1 MADEEILVEI
11 EKETPEGETPKT
23 EAADPV
29 ADLKAQVEALDADAK
44 REREEKERERTRAE
58 TERQGRMRAEQE
70 RDAGRTE
77 VAESRLGTV
86 EQGINAAQTASD
98 AAQAEYETALESG
111 DWKKASAAQIKIADA
126 RAHLVRLNE
135 AKSDLEVEKTA
146 PRVQRTE
153 PTRTVPSDPV
163 EAFLERCTAPT
174 AKWLRAHPDEA
185 KALALN
191 DVRRGAKLS
200 AAHSDA
206 LAEGLSADTPE
217 YFGHVEKF
225 LGMTKPN
232 GGNGHDAAQGQ
243 QYSAARLPFPLLRFR
258 HQRVEQV
265 EAWK

>member
-1 MADEEILVEI
+1 M
-11 EKETPEGETPKT
+11 
-23 EAADPV
+23 
-29 ADLKAQVEALDADAK
+29 
-44 REREEKERERTRAE
+44 
-58 TERQGRMRAEQE
+58 
-70 RDAGRTE
+70 
-77 VAESRLGTV
+77 
-86 EQGINAAQTASD
+86 
-98 AAQAEYETALESG
+98 
-111 DWKKASAAQIKIADA
+111 DA

-153 PTRTVPSDPV
+153 QPRAVPSDPV
-163 EAFLERCTAPT
+163 EAFLECCTAPT

-191 DVRRGAKLS
+191 DVRRGAKLN

-232 GGNGHDAAQGQ
+232 GKGNGHDVQRRSPAVPVAPVQA
-243 QYSAARLPFPLLRFR
+243 SAGGTSGG
-258 HQRVEQV
+258 VEVKDRGKGRGAKGDNRRDVGLELCGMQPG
-265 EAWK
+265 